1 MTATLVSLLGVVLC
15 AALLAVL
22 LRTQRPELALCLCL
36 GAGALV
42 VVLLAQQL
50 VPLVSSVRSMMETG
64 GVSGVYLTVVLK
76 AAGIAL
82 VTQLAADTCR
92 DAGETA
98 LAVKAELVGR
108 VLLLVLAVPLFE
120 QILSLVTAL
129 IREQA
134 VMSG

>member
-1 MTATLVSLLGVVLC
+1 MTASLISLLGVVLC

-22 LRTQRPELALCLCL
+22 LRSQRPELALCLGL

-42 VVLLAQQL
+42 TVRLAQQM
-50 VPLVSSVRSMMETG
+50 VPLVSAVRSMMETG
-64 GVSGVYLTVVLK
+64 GVSGLYLSVVLK

-82 VTQLAADTCR
+82 VTQMAADTCR

-98 LAVKAELVGR
+98 LAAKAELVGR

-134 VMSG
+134 VTG

>member
-1 MTATLVSLLGVVLC
+1 MTASLVSLLGVVLC

-42 VVLLAQQL
+42 VVRLAQQL
-50 VPLVSSVRSMMETG
+50 VPLVSSVRTMMETG

-82 VTQLAADTCR
+82 VTQLTADTCR

-98 LAVKAELVGR
+98 LAAKAELVGR
-108 VLLLVLAVPLFE
+108 VMLLVLAVPLFE
-120 QILSLVTAL
+120 QVLSLVTAL

-134 VMSG
+134 VAGG